1 MKPYALIW
9 QPPAVAGLIRLR
21 SADAQAARA
30 VRTAV
35 SSLAENAEPSS
46 STPLGSGS
54 LRRLRVADARI
65 LYEVDH
71 THRAVHILTVGQV
84 RR

>member
-9 QPPAVAGLIRLR
+9 QPAAVAGLIRLR
-21 SADAQAARA
+21 SADPQAARA

-35 SSLAENAEPSS
+35 STLAENPEPSS
-46 STPLGSGS
+46 STPLGSVS
-54 LRRLRVADARI
+54 LRRLRVAEARI
-65 LYEVDH
+65 LYEVDQAH
-71 THRAVHILTVGQV
+71 HAVHILTVGQV